1 MAQWQRLCAGCDF
14 CPLKGHPQ
22 VANASYGS
30 GEIWFVGESP
40 AQAEAEKGLPFVG
53 KSGQLLRRL
62 LKEYEIKDFTLTNL
76 TRCVPDP
83 NMPAAQVT
91 AAQKICAQHLLL
103 PELQKAKKVVALGQ
117 KATETLTKLGIKV
130 VSAVHPAAVLRNPA
144 LEQQLRAVLATLN
157 RKESS
162 PPPTK
167 IAYTIVSPEKVPTL
181 LAHLTQVQY
190 AVIDFEVGGQN
201 AYDPQAPLLC
211 ASICLP
217 DKTFYLIPVKEHGL
231 SPYLKVFEV
240 IGRGNWV
247 AHNAIFEALWL
258 YRVTGQVPRRPY
270 ADTLLMYYA
279 LNERAQGH
287 YDLKT
292 LAQTLLGAP
301 DWSAPVKPYMDAHQ
315 LERCP
320 TQILYDY
327 CVKDTYWTWQLYLA
341 LQQKLAQPDNS
352 NLNLLLRKLLY
363 PATIV
368 YALATDMGIKVD
380 VGRCEEVLRIIQQN
394 ALRLQQKLA
403 RYALNIN
410 LASPKQLAHLLY
422 EKWRLPTL
430 KITATGQS
438 STDEATLKALHEWC
452 LRENRTVEAEF
463 LDLLLQ
469 FRELEKLRSTYIEGV
484 LKFLCSDKR
493 VRPSWMLHSTV
504 SGRVTCSKPSLQQV
518 PARSDHA
525 NLVRSI
531 FVPDDGW
538 VFIEMDF
545 SNHELRVASSLA
557 RDEKAREIF
566 TSGRDIHR
574 EVAAK
579 IFNKAPEE
587 VTDAERQKA
596 KGVNFGILYGMSPTT
611 LAENLN
617 ITEAEAQMFFQG
629 FYELFPKVKEWQQR
643 LIKEVRAKGYVETPL
658 GRRRRLPEIF
668 SDDPSV
674 QSRAIRQALNSP
686 VQAHASDICVL
697 VAIEWTQQALKNNL
711 KGRIVLTIH
720 DSILIHAPETEVQQ
734 ALELLRDTIK
744 AVEQREGLF
753 VPLEVEVAV
762 MRDCWQKADK
772 TSLNEILKVG
782 DDDDQT

>member
-1 MAQWQRLCAGCDF
+1 
-14 CPLKGHPQ
+14 
-22 VANASYGS
+22 
-30 GEIWFVGESP
+30 
-40 AQAEAEKGLPFVG
+40 
-53 KSGQLLRRL
+53 
-62 LKEYEIKDFTLTNL
+62 
-76 TRCVPDP
+76 
-83 NMPAAQVT
+83 
-91 AAQKICAQHLLL
+91 LL
-103 PELQKAKKVVALGQ
+103 PELQQAKTVVALGQ
-117 KATETLTKLGIKV
+117 KATETLTKLGVKV

-144 LEQQLRAVLATLN
+144 LEQQLRGVLASLN
-157 RKESS
+157 HKGSS

-167 IAYTIVSPEKVPTL
+167 VAYTVVTPEKVPTL

-190 AVIDFEVGGQN
+190 TVIDFEVGGED
-201 AYDPQAPLLC
+201 AYDPQAPVLC
-211 ASICLP
+211 LGIGLP
-217 DKTFYLIPVKEHGL
+217 DKAFYLLPLKDYGL
-231 SPYLKVFEV
+231 NPYLKVFEA

-279 LNERAQGH
+279 LNERAQGR

-301 DWSAPVKPYMDAHQ
+301 DWDAPIKPYMDTRQ
-315 LERCP
+315 LDRCP
-320 TQILYDY
+320 TQTLYDY
-327 CVKDTYWTWQLYLA
+327 CVKDVFWTWQLYGA

-352 NLNLLLRKLLY
+352 TLNLLLKKLLY

-380 VGRCEEVLRIIQQN
+380 TQRCEEVLKVIQQN
-394 ALRLQQKLA
+394 ALRVHQKLA
-403 RYALNIN
+403 RYALHIN
-410 LASPKQLAHLLY
+410 PSSPKQLAFLLY

-438 STDEATLKALHEWC
+438 STDEETLKALHEWC

-469 FRELEKLRSTYIEGV
+469 YRELEKLRSTYIEGV
-484 LKFLCSDKR
+484 LKHLCSDGR

-545 SNHELRVASSLA
+545 SNHELRVAAALA
-557 RDEKAREIF
+557 RDERAREIF
-566 TSGRDIHR
+566 VSGRDIHR

-596 KGVNFGILYGMSPTT
+596 KGVNFGILYGMSPST
-611 LAENLN
+611 LAESLN

-643 LIKEVRAKGYVETPL
+643 LIRELRAKGYVETPL

-668 SDDPSV
+668 SDDPSI

-697 VAIEWTQQALKNNL
+697 VAIEWTQQALKSNL
-711 KGRIVLTIH
+711 KGRVVLTIH
-720 DSILIHAPETEVQQ
+720 DSILIHAPEAEAPK
-734 ALELLRDTIK
+734 ALELLGAAVR

-762 MRDCWQKADK
+762 IKGCWQKAPK
-772 TSLNEILKVG
+772 QPLSELLKIG
-782 DDDDQT
+782 GNDDDTT